1 MDRSRISCLL
11 LADSHTVIYVL
22 FVVCSV
28 CVEQVPVGAV
38 GGKVEQKRI
47 QPDKEVTLQDKSN
60 VFVR

>member
-1 MDRSRISCLL
+1 MNLSWISCLL
-11 LADSHTVIYVL
+11 LADSHTVFYVL
-22 FVVCSV
+22 FALCSV

-38 GGKVEQKRI
+38 GGEVKQKRI